1 LAAIPSLLLASATAT
16 SGAGDDPLTIGGC
29 TFAIDEAPSEIAFG
43 VTPIV
48 VKKVAI
54 GGRVRT
60 QTLGSHPKDVAWDGE
75 FFENADSQIAILEAL
90 ANSQQAT
97 TLTWRKPGRIK
108 TYRVIVSDFVV
119 TWYQAFHALYHIA
132 VSVQSNLS
140 STAKSPAAS
149 VDSAVALNLSS
160 ASSSYGEIL
169 SVDPGASGSLVSQ
182 SDIDAA
188 VASIGPVASGSAN
201 SGSALTTITTAI
213 GRAQAYLGGLPALS
227 AAVLPATSHLSA
239 LRVLSANITRGQSP
253 SSVLVDG
260 ASTSLLK
267 LGAQYYPG
275 LEPTISATAIA
286 KANGLASLF
295 LDRGSQKR
303 LILPPISGVGTTA

>member
-1 LAAIPSLLLASATAT
+1 MVAIRSILLASATAT
-16 SGAGDDPLTIGGC
+16 TGAGDDPLTIGNC
-29 TFAIDEAPSEIAFG
+29 VFADVEAPSELALGIA
-43 VTPIV
+43 PIV

-75 FFENADSQIAILEAL
+75 FFENANSQIAILEAL
-90 ANSQQAT
+90 AASQQVT
-97 TLTWRKPGRIK
+97 TLSWRSKR
-108 TYRVIVSDFVV
+108 YRVIVSDFFV

-132 VSVQSNLS
+132 VSVQSDLS
-140 STAKSPAAS
+140 STAKSPVTS
-149 VDSAVALNLSS
+149 VDSGVASNLSS

-169 SVDPGASGSLVSQ
+169 SVDPIGSGSLVSQ

-201 SGSALTTITTAI
+201 SASALTTITAAI
-213 GRAQAYLGGLPALS
+213 GRAQTYLGKLPALS

-239 LRVLSANITRGQSP
+239 LRVLAANITRGQSP

-295 LDRGSQKR
+295 LDRGSQRR
-303 LILPPISGVGTTA
+303 LILPPVSGVGTTA